1 MTSLAEE
8 TRQRLIDA
16 ATRGFAEHGVHTASL
31 LEITRQAGQR
41 NRGAVHYHFGS
52 RMGMVVAVL
61 EQRLEDLAVRERELL
76 DAARAQPDD
85 DLRSAVVAL
94 VLPAVELAEHGT
106 QGRCYLMILAELVE
120 EDPQAIDAEVV
131 QTLERLGGYEV
142 YGLLE
147 ERLPPMQDDVR
158 AERLSLVTAFILR
171 AIADRSR
178 AGERTTPG
186 RAQLATEPFAG
197 NLIDMVVGMLAAPV
211 TSTMPSTR
219 TPPRGG
225 SSTSTLLR

>member
-1 MTSLAEE
+1 MSGPADE
-8 TRQRLIDA
+8 TRQRLVAA
-16 ATRGFAEHGVHTASL
+16 ATQGFAEHGVHTASL

-61 EQRLEDLAVRERELL
+61 EQRIDDLAARERELL
-76 DAARAQPDD
+76 DAARARPDD
-85 DLRSAVVAL
+85 DLRVVVVAL
-94 VLPAVELAEHGT
+94 VLPAVELAEHGN
-106 QGRCYLMILAELVE
+106 QGRYYLMILAELVE

-131 QTLERLGGYEV
+131 GALERLGGYEV

-147 ERLPPMQDDVR
+147 ERLPPMDAAVR

-186 RAQLATEPFAG
+186 RAQLPTEPFAG
-197 NLIDMVVGMLAAPV
+197 NLVDMVVGMLTAPV
-211 TSTMPSTR
+211 TSAARVTA
-219 TPPRGG
+219 
-225 SSTSTLLR
+225 